1 MRKKTIL
8 LTGFAPFGGEQQNPS
23 WDAVKQ
29 LQGFTPDNETVVQT
43 LELPCVFHE
52 SLKLLR
58 QAIQQWQPVLVIA
71 VGQAGGRSAISL
83 EKVAINY
90 QDARIADNAGQQP
103 TGEAVMAGTATAYFA
118 TLPLKAILQTLRSQG
133 IPAEISYTAGT
144 FVCNH
149 VFYGLMQA
157 LEHSPQVKAGFIHI
171 PYAPEQAARH
181 PGNASM
187 AISMVVS
194 ALQLVIEQSL
204 LQQTDLLL
212 CAGTLN

>member
-1 MRKKTIL
+1 MKKTIL
-8 LTGFAPFGGEQQNPS
+8 LTGFAPFDGEQQNPS

-29 LQGFTPDNETVVQT
+29 LQGFEPDEATVVQT
-43 LELPCVFHE
+43 LELPCVFHQ
-52 SLKLLR
+52 SLKALR
-58 QAIQQWQPVLVIA
+58 QALQEWNPVLVIA

-103 TGEAVMAGTATAYFA
+103 TGEAVMAGEATAYFA
-118 TLPLKAILQTLRSQG
+118 TLPLKAILQTLRNQG

-157 LEHSPQVKAGFIHI
+157 LEHRPKVKAGFIHI
-171 PYAPEQAARH
+171 PYAPQQAARH
-181 PGNASM
+181 PGTASM

-204 LQQTDLLL
+204 LQQQDVLL

>member
-1 MRKKTIL
+1 MKKTIL
-8 LTGFAPFGGEQQNPS
+8 LTGFAPFGGEQVNPS
-23 WDAVKQ
+23 WQAVKE
-29 LQGFTPDNETVVQT
+29 LQGFEPDEETVVQT

-52 SLKLLR
+52 SLRVLR
-58 QAIQQWQPVLVIA
+58 QAIQEWDPVLVIA
-71 VGQAGGRSAISL
+71 VGQAGGRTAISL

-103 TGEAVMAGTATAYFA
+103 SGESVIAGEATAYFA
-118 TLPLKAILQTLRSQG
+118 TLPLKSIWQALRKQG

-157 LEHSPQVKAGFIHI
+157 LETKPEVRAGFIHI
-171 PYAPEQAARH
+171 PYAPQQAAHH
-181 PGNASM
+181 PGCASM
-187 AISMVVS
+187 AKSMVVS

-204 LQQTDLLL
+204 LRQEDVQL

>member
-1 MRKKTIL
+1 
-8 LTGFAPFGGEQQNPS
+8 
-23 WDAVKQ
+23 
-29 LQGFTPDNETVVQT
+29 
-43 LELPCVFHE
+43 
-52 SLKLLR
+52 
-58 QAIQQWQPVLVIA
+58 
-71 VGQAGGRSAISL
+71 
-83 EKVAINY
+83 
-90 QDARIADNAGQQP
+90 
-103 TGEAVMAGTATAYFA
+103 
-118 TLPLKAILQTLRSQG
+118 
-133 IPAEISYTAGT
+133 
-144 FVCNH
+144 
-149 VFYGLMQA
+149 MQA